1 MCGIIAYAGGQP
13 VAPILV
19 SGLRAL
25 EYRGY
30 DSAGIGVQSGNGA
43 ITVTRALG
51 VDQLEEAVEGRAS
64 NGDAGTPESTVGV
77 AHTRWATHGGVTI
90 PNAHPHTSADGRVA
104 VVHNGIVE
112 NYMALK
118 AGLSDTRYPFTSETD
133 SEVIAHLI
141 ARYIAS
147 GDSLA
152 AGVRCTASRL
162 QGASSFVATSADE
175 PGVIVGVRLGNAG
188 GIVVGIGDG
197 FHLLASDV
205 LAILPHTDRVVYL
218 HSGEVVSIN
227 ASGAKF
233 TDLNGMSI
241 DRPSVKT
248 SRNIEA
254 AAKGEH
260 PHFMAKEI
268 AEQPEAVSSTMR
280 RRVDFE
286 NGTLD
291 LPELPYTDGDIRSID
306 RVIVSGMGTS
316 LHAGMYGARM
326 IETLAGIPAHAENAS
341 ELRYRSTSINGRT
354 LVISVTQ
361 SGETAD
367 TLAAMEQATNS
378 GAKQIALVEADGTQ
392 ATLVADG
399 TLYLGAGQEIGVAST
414 KTMMCSLAVLYQL
427 AVYLGIRRDALS
439 AQQVGEMVSHLSR
452 LPGLIAEMLED
463 GGRCERLAVEK
474 LKDRRHLLYLGRGA
488 LHPMAMEGALKM
500 KELAYLHAEGYP
512 AGEMKH
518 GPIALIAEE
527 MPTVA
532 LAPQGALYD
541 KMVGNIN
548 EVKARGGEVIA
559 LATRGDSLMPDLA
572 DEVLWLPEAPEWIIP
587 MLSLIPMQQLAYYT
601 SVALGLDPDKPR
613 NLAKSVTVE

>member
-1 MCGIIAYAGGQP
+1 MCGIIAYAGTEP
-13 VAPILV
+13 VTPILV
-19 SGLRAL
+19 SGLRTL

-30 DSAGIGVQSGNGA
+30 DSAGIGVQNGSGKS
-43 ITVTRALG
+43 TVTRALG
-51 VDQLEEAVEGRAS
+51 VDELAEAVAGRDW
-64 NGDAGTPESTVGV
+64 NGGTEPTVGI

-90 PNAHPHTSADGRVA
+90 LNAHPHTSAEGRVA

-112 NYMALK
+112 NYVELRAE
-118 AGLSDTRYPFTSETD
+118 LSDAGYLFNSETD
-133 SEVIAHLI
+133 TEVIAHLI
-141 ARYIAS
+141 ARCIES
-147 GDSLA
+147 GESLA
-152 AGVRCTASRL
+152 AAVRCAAGRM

-197 FHLLASDV
+197 FTLLASDV
-205 LAILPHTDRVVYL
+205 LAILPHTDLVVYL
-218 HSGEVVSIN
+218 RSGEVASITV
-227 ASGAKF
+227 SGAEF
-233 TDLNGMSI
+233 SDLTGTALE
-241 DRPSVKT
+241 RPPART
-248 SRNIEA
+248 SRNFEA
-254 AAKGEH
+254 AARGEY

-268 AEQPEAVSSTMR
+268 AEQPEAVSSAMR

-286 NGTLD
+286 NGAID
-291 LPELPYTDGDIRSID
+291 FPELPYTDDEIRSID
-306 RVIVSGMGTS
+306 RVILSGMGTS
-316 LHAGMYGARM
+316 LHSCMYGAQM
-326 IETLAGIPAHAENAS
+326 IEALTGIPAQAENAS
-341 ELRYRSTSINGRT
+341 ELRYRSTSLNERS

-367 TLAAMEQATNS
+367 TLAAMELATES
-378 GAKQIALVEADGTQ
+378 GAQQLALVEADGTQ

-414 KTMMCSLAVLYQL
+414 KTMMNSLTILYQL
-427 AVYLGIRRDALS
+427 AVYLGIHRDTLS
-439 AQQVGEMVSHLSR
+439 AQRAIELVSDLSR
-452 LPGLIAEMLED
+452 LPGLIAEMLDDD
-463 GGRCERLAVEK
+463 GHCQQLATDRLVDK
-474 LKDRRHLLYLGRGA
+474 RHLLYLGRGA

-500 KELAYLHAEGYP
+500 KELAYIHAEGYP

-518 GPIALIAEE
+518 GPIALISDD

-532 LAPQGALYD
+532 LAPWGALYD

-559 LATRGDSLMPDLA
+559 LATRGDTTMPGLA

-587 MLSLIPMQQLAYYT
+587 MITLIPMQQLAYHT
-601 SVALGLDPDKPR
+601 SVALGHNPDKPR

>member
-1 MCGIIAYAGGQP
+1 MCGIIAYAGPKP

-19 SGLRAL
+19 SGLRTL

-30 DSAGIGVQSGNGA
+30 DSAGIGVQNGSGV

-51 VDQLEEAVEGRAS
+51 VDQLADAVAAQDI
-64 NGDAGTPESTVGV
+64 NGESAPNVGI

-112 NYMALK
+112 NYVELRTELVDS
-118 AGLSDTRYPFTSETD
+118 GVEFTSETD
-133 SEVIAHLI
+133 SEVIAHLV
-141 ARYIAS
+141 ARCVEA
-147 GDSLA
+147 GDTLA
-152 AGVRCTASRL
+152 TAVRCAARRL
-162 QGASSFVATSADE
+162 HGASSFVATFADQ

-218 HSGEVVSIN
+218 RSGEVVSIEP
-227 ASGAKF
+227 SCVEF
-233 TDLNGMSI
+233 TDLLGESL
-241 DRPSVKT
+241 DRPVFKT
-248 SRNIEA
+248 GRSFEA

-268 AEQPEAVSSTMR
+268 AEQSEAVSSAMR
-280 RRVDFE
+280 RRVDFQ
-286 NGTLD
+286 NGTVD
-291 LPELPYTDGDIRSID
+291 LPELPYTDGELRSIG

-316 LHAGMYGARM
+316 LHSCMYGAQM
-326 IETLAGIPAHAENAS
+326 IEALTGIPAQAENAS
-341 ELRYRSTSINGRT
+341 ELRYRNTALNERS

-367 TLAAMEQATNS
+367 TLAAMELATAAGS
-378 GAKQIALVEADGTQ
+378 KQLALVEAEGTQ

-414 KTMMCSLAVLYQL
+414 KTMMCSLVVLYQL
-427 AVYLGIRRDALS
+427 AVHLGIRRGNLTAERASGL
-439 AQQVGEMVSHLSR
+439 VSDLSR
-452 LPGLIAEMLED
+452 LPGLIAEMIED
-463 GGRCERLAVEK
+463 GGRCENLAKEK
-474 LKDRRHLLYLGRGA
+474 LVDKRHLLYLGRGA

-518 GPIALIAEE
+518 GPIALISEE

-559 LATRGDSLMPDLA
+559 LATRGDEIMPGLA
-572 DEVLWLPEAPEWIIP
+572 DEVLWIPEAPEWIVP
-587 MLSLIPMQQLAYYT
+587 MLTLVPMQQLAYHT

>member
-1 MCGIIAYAGGQP
+1 
-13 VAPILV
+13 
-19 SGLRAL
+19 
-25 EYRGY
+25 
-30 DSAGIGVQSGNGA
+30 
-43 ITVTRALG
+43 
-51 VDQLEEAVEGRAS
+51 
-64 NGDAGTPESTVGV
+64 
-77 AHTRWATHGGVTI
+77 
-90 PNAHPHTSADGRVA
+90 
-104 VVHNGIVE
+104 
-112 NYMALK
+112 
-118 AGLSDTRYPFTSETD
+118 
-133 SEVIAHLI
+133 
-141 ARYIAS
+141 
-147 GDSLA
+147 
-152 AGVRCTASRL
+152 
-162 QGASSFVATSADE
+162 
-175 PGVIVGVRLGNAG
+175 VIVGVRLGNAG

-218 HSGEVVSIN
+218 RSGEVASIEP
-227 ASGAKF
+227 SRVEF
-233 TDLNGMSI
+233 TDLLGEPL
-241 DRPSVKT
+241 DRPVFKT
-248 SRNIEA
+248 GRSFEA

-268 AEQPEAVSSTMR
+268 AEQSETVSSAMR

-286 NGTLD
+286 SGTID
-291 LPELPYTDGDIRSID
+291 LPEIPYTDDEIRSID

-316 LHAGMYGARM
+316 LHSCMYGAQM
-326 IETLAGIPAHAENAS
+326 IEALTGIPAQAENAS
-341 ELRYRSTSINGRT
+341 ELRYRNTALNERT

-367 TLAAMEQATNS
+367 TLAAMELAS
-378 GAKQIALVEADGTQ
+378 AAGSKQLVLVEAEGTQ

-414 KTMMCSLAVLYQL
+414 KTMMCSLVVLYQL
-427 AVYLGIRRDALS
+427 AVYLGTRRDRLA
-439 AQQVGEMVSHLSR
+439 AQRASDLVSDLSR
-452 LPGLIAEMLED
+452 LPGLIAEMIED
-463 GGRCERLAVEK
+463 GGRCEKLAKEK
-474 LKDRRHLLYLGRGA
+474 LVDKRHLLYLGRGA

-518 GPIALIAEE
+518 GPIALISEE

-541 KMVGNIN
+541 KMVGNIH

-559 LATRGDSLMPDLA
+559 LATRGDEIMPGLA
-572 DEVLWLPEAPEWIIP
+572 DEVLWLPVASQWIVP
-587 MLSLIPMQQLAYYT
+587 MLTLVPMQQLAYHT

>member
-1 MCGIIAYAGGQP
+1 MCGIIAYAGNQP
-13 VAPILV
+13 VTPILV
-19 SGLRAL
+19 SGLRTL

-30 DSAGIGVQSGNGA
+30 DSAGIGVQNGSGKS
-43 ITVTRALG
+43 TVTRALG
-51 VDQLEEAVEGRAS
+51 VDELAEAVAGQDW
-64 NGDAGTPESTVGV
+64 NGGVEPTVGI

-90 PNAHPHTSADGRVA
+90 ANAHPHTSAEGRVA

-112 NYMALK
+112 NYMALR
-118 AGLSDTRYPFTSETD
+118 AELSDSGYLFVSETD
-133 SEVIAHLI
+133 TEVIAHLI
-141 ARYIAS
+141 ARCIES
-147 GDSLA
+147 GESLA
-152 AGVRCTASRL
+152 QAVRCAAGRM
-162 QGASSFVATSADE
+162 QGASSFVATSAYE

-197 FHLLASDV
+197 FNLLASDV
-205 LAILPHTDRVVYL
+205 LAILPHTDLVVYL
-218 HSGEVVSIN
+218 RSGEVASITS
-227 ASGAKF
+227 SGAEF
-233 TDLNGMSI
+233 SDLSGTALE
-241 DRPSVKT
+241 RPPTRT
-248 SRNIEA
+248 SRNFEA
-254 AAKGEH
+254 AARGEY

-268 AEQPEAVSSTMR
+268 AEQPEATSSAMR

-286 NGTLD
+286 NGVID
-291 LPELPYTDGDIRSID
+291 FPELSYTDDELRSID
-306 RVIVSGMGTS
+306 RVILSGMGTS
-316 LHAGMYGARM
+316 LHSCMYGAQM
-326 IETLAGIPAHAENAS
+326 IEALTGIPAQAENAS
-341 ELRYRSTSINGRT
+341 ELRYRSTSLNERT

-367 TLAAMEQATNS
+367 TLAAMELATES
-378 GAKQIALVEADGTQ
+378 GAKQIVLVEAEGTQ

-414 KTMMCSLAVLYQL
+414 KTMMCSLTVLYQL
-427 AVYLGIRRDALS
+427 AVYLGIRRGTLS
-439 AQQVGEMVSHLSR
+439 AQRAIELVSDLSR
-452 LPGLIAEMLED
+452 LPGLIAEMID
-463 GGRCERLAVEK
+463 DDGRCEQLAN
-474 LKDRRHLLYLGRGA
+474 DRIVDKHHLLYLGRGA

-500 KELAYLHAEGYP
+500 KELAYIHAEGYP

-518 GPIALIAEE
+518 GPIALISDD

-559 LATRGDSLMPDLA
+559 LATRGDTTMPELA

-587 MLSLIPMQQLAYYT
+587 MVTLIPMQQLAYHT
-601 SVALGLDPDKPR
+601 SVALGHNPDKPR

>member
-1 MCGIIAYAGGQP
+1 MCGIIAYAGTEP
-13 VAPILV
+13 VTPILV
-19 SGLRAL
+19 SGLRTL

-30 DSAGIGVQSGNGA
+30 DSAGIGVQNGSGKS
-43 ITVTRALG
+43 TVTRALG
-51 VDQLEEAVEGRAS
+51 VDELAEAVAGRDW
-64 NGDAGTPESTVGV
+64 NGGTEPTVGI

-90 PNAHPHTSADGRVA
+90 LNAHPHTSAEGRVA

-112 NYMALK
+112 NYVELRAE
-118 AGLSDTRYPFTSETD
+118 LSDAGYLFNSETD
-133 SEVIAHLI
+133 TEVIAHLI
-141 ARYIAS
+141 ARCIES
-147 GDSLA
+147 GESLA
-152 AGVRCTASRL
+152 AAVRCAAGRM

-197 FHLLASDV
+197 FTLLASDV
-205 LAILPHTDRVVYL
+205 LAILPHTDLVVYL
-218 HSGEVVSIN
+218 RSGEVASITV
-227 ASGAKF
+227 SGAEF
-233 TDLNGMSI
+233 SDLTGTALE
-241 DRPSVKT
+241 RPPART
-248 SRNIEA
+248 SRNFEA
-254 AAKGEH
+254 AARGEY

-268 AEQPEAVSSTMR
+268 AEQPEAVSSAMR

-286 NGTLD
+286 NGAID
-291 LPELPYTDGDIRSID
+291 FPELPYTDDEIRSID
-306 RVIVSGMGTS
+306 RVILSGMGTS
-316 LHAGMYGARM
+316 LHSCMYGAQM
-326 IETLAGIPAHAENAS
+326 IEALTGIPAQAENAS
-341 ELRYRSTSINGRT
+341 ELRYRSTSLNERS

-367 TLAAMEQATNS
+367 TLAAMELATES
-378 GAKQIALVEADGTQ
+378 GAQQLALVEADGTQ

-414 KTMMCSLAVLYQL
+414 KTMMNSLTILYQL
-427 AVYLGIRRDALS
+427 AVYLGIHRDTLS
-439 AQQVGEMVSHLSR
+439 AQRAIELVSDLSR
-452 LPGLIAEMLED
+452 LPGLIAEMLDDD
-463 GGRCERLAVEK
+463 GHCQQLATDRLVDK
-474 LKDRRHLLYLGRGA
+474 RHLLYLGRGA

-500 KELAYLHAEGYP
+500 KELAYIHAEGYP

-518 GPIALIAEE
+518 GPIALISDD

-532 LAPQGALYD
+532 LAPGGALYD

-559 LATRGDSLMPDLA
+559 LATRGDTTMPGLA

-587 MLSLIPMQQLAYYT
+587 MITLIPMQQLAYHT
-601 SVALGLDPDKPR
+601 SVALGHNPDKPR